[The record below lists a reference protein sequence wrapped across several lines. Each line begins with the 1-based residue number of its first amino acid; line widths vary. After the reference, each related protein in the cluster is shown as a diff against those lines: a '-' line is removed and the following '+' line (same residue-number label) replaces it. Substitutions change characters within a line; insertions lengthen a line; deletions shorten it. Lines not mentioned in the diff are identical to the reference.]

1 MKFFKYFIVLF
12 VLGTLLQEVDAQ
24 YRSKYFYVG
33 VALGATNYKG
43 DLDDNFSLKF
53 TRPGLGIVGGYKFH
67 PHMSVRLGFNQ
78 GWIGATDNRAAR
90 DIPRQR
96 RNLSF
101 RSPITEGALT
111 LQYEFFANTRQYKF
125 RPQYTPYVYGGIAVF
140 NFRPQAKL
148 GHAWYELQPLGTE
161 GQYLPD
167 PEDQYP
173 EAYSLTQI
181 SIPMG
186 VGVRY
191 RLTKRLDLNVEIG
204 LRKTFTD
211 YLDDV
216 GGDYANPND
225 LIDQVGPLSAIM
237 ANRTLEGVNARN
249 GQSRQ
254 AELDQFLNNVNP
266 QTFDQAG
273 RPTIVGYGNLG
284 DKRGQS
290 NNYDVYFFTAFHLNY
305 IVNVG
310 LKCPSFR

>member
-1 MKFFKYFIVLF
+1 MKFFKYLIVLV
-12 VLGTLLQEVDAQ
+12 VLGTVLQDASAQ

-78 GWIGATDNRAAR
+78 GWIGASDARAAR

-101 RSPITEGALT
+101 RSPITEGAVT

-125 RPQYTPYVYGGIAVF
+125 RPQYTPYIFGGVAVF

-148 GHAWYELQPLGTE
+148 GNEWYDLQPLGTE
-161 GQYLPD
+161 GQFLPD
-167 PEDQYP
+167 AGDQYP
-173 EAYSLTQI
+173 EPYSLTQI
-181 SIPMG
+181 AFPMG

-191 RLTKRLDLNVEIG
+191 KLSKRLDLNVEIG
-204 LRKTFTD
+204 LRKTLTD

-216 GGDYANPND
+216 SGTYPNMDQLRADNPVSYLLSD
-225 LIDQVGPLSAIM
+225 RID
-237 ANRTLEGVNARN
+237 RTVYPEGAGYWN
-249 GQSRQ
+249 GIR
-254 AELDQFLNNVNP
+254 
-266 QTFDQAG
+266 
-273 RPTIVGYGNLG
+273 G
-284 DKRGQS
+284 DKTQKDWYVLS
-290 NNYDVYFFTAFHLNY
+290 NVSVTY
-305 IVNVG
+305 ILDWV
-310 LKCPSFR
+310 KCPKFR